1 MKKILTL
8 IFAVICAV
16 GATAK
21 DYVSNIAV
29 IANGMT
35 AESSRK
41 AIEVTTQT
49 SPITKKTTYTLKL
62 RDFSLVLGG
71 ELMEVGDIEVS
82 GIEATTYADG
92 NTVLY
97 ANKIVWVTIK
107 ALGGKSLPVP
117 IVLNGTINKDD
128 VLEVRLD
135 IALAGQEVIVAI
147 SSEAFQIP
155 NSDFEAFHTE
165 TMGSNSAEEP
175 NHWHSFMSCTGQFAS
190 TVSSVIHT
198 FPETTE
204 LRPNT
209 TGTKSVK
216 VVSGKVMSIAVANG
230 TITTGR
236 LKAGSMTPA
245 SSENCAFLDLSN
257 TDTDAN
263 GDPFYTVMRAM
274 PDSLAVWVK
283 FKQGTTS
290 AKYPYASVNAVI
302 TDGSYHQDPQGG
314 ENFVAQAQ
322 NAKIESKDFAWQRIS
337 CPFVYKDNG
346 LTPRAILATVTTN
359 PEPSKASGED
369 VLYVDDLELIYNSH
383 LTDIKLDG
391 TSLPGFSPNRYE
403 YTVADLDT
411 GKLTFEGS
419 RGKRIFTYHDTDEKV
434 YTIICYAQDLMTS
447 STYKINY
454 TGSISAISIEE
465 AQPAKPAVV
474 GTYNLAGQRVPQNAK
489 GIVITRYSDGS
500 SVKTV
505 R

>member
-29 IANGMT
+29 IVNGVP

-41 AIEVTTQT
+41 PIEVTEKT
-49 SPITKKTTYTLKL
+49 SWLGKKTYTITLK
-62 RDFSLVLGG
+62 DFSLVTGG
-71 ELMEVGDIEVS
+71 ELVEIGDIEVT
-82 GIEATTYADG
+82 GIEPSVDADG

-97 ANKIVWVTIK
+97 TKKNIMVFGI
-107 ALGGKSLPVP
+107 LPVP

-135 IALAGQEVIVAI
+135 IALDGVEVIVAI

-155 NSDFEAFHTE
+155 NSDFEAFHKE
-165 TMGSNSAEEP
+165 PMGGNTAEEP
-175 NHWHSFMSCTGQFAS
+175 NHWHSFMSCTGDYAS

-198 FPETTE
+198 FQEMTE

-216 VVSGKVMSIAVANG
+216 VVSGKVMGIAVANG

-245 SSENCAFLDLSN
+245 SSENCTFLDLGN

-283 FKQGTTS
+283 FKQGTPS

-302 TDGSYHQDPQGG
+302 TDGSYYQDPQGG
-314 ENFVAQAQ
+314 DNFVAQAQ
-322 NAKIESKDFAWQRIS
+322 NAKIESKGFAWQRIS

-346 LTPRAILATVTTN
+346 LTPRAILATITTN
-359 PEPSKASGED
+359 PKPSQASGDD
-369 VLYVDDLELIYNSH
+369 VLYVDDLELIYNSY

-391 TSLPGFSPNRYE
+391 ASLPGFKPNRYD

-419 RGKRIFTYHDTDEKV
+419 RGKRIFTYHDTEQKV

>member
-29 IANGMT
+29 IVNGVP

-41 AIEVTTQT
+41 PIEVTEKT
-49 SPITKKTTYTLKL
+49 SWLGKKTYTITLK
-62 RDFSLVLGG
+62 DFSLVTGG
-71 ELMEVGDIEVS
+71 ELVEIGDIEVT
-82 GIEATTYADG
+82 GIEPSVDADG

-97 ANKIVWVTIK
+97 TKKNIMVFGI
-107 ALGGKSLPVP
+107 LPVP

-135 IALAGQEVIVAI
+135 IALDGVEVIVAI

-155 NSDFEAFHTE
+155 NSDFEAFHKE
-165 TMGSNSAEEP
+165 PMGGNTAEEP
-175 NHWHSFMSCTGQFAS
+175 NHWHSFMSCTGDYAS

-198 FPETTE
+198 FQEMTE

-216 VVSGKVMSIAVANG
+216 VVSGKVMGIAVANG

-245 SSENCAFLDLSN
+245 SSENCTFLDLGN

-283 FKQGTTS
+283 FKQGTPS

-302 TDGSYHQDPQGG
+302 TDGTYFQDPQGG
-314 ENFVAQAQ
+314 DNFVAQAQ
-322 NAKIESKDFAWQRIS
+322 NAKIESKDFVWQRIS

-359 PEPSKASGED
+359 PQPSQASGED

-383 LTDIKLDG
+383 LTGIKLDG
-391 TSLPGFSPNRYE
+391 TSLPDFKSNRYE

-411 GKLTFEGS
+411 GKLSFEGS
-419 RGKRIFTYHDTDEKV
+419 RGKRIFTYHDTEQKV

-454 TGSISAISIEE
+454 TGSISAIRIEE
-465 AQPAKPAVV
+465 AQPAEPAVV

>member
-29 IANGMT
+29 IVNGVP

-41 AIEVTTQT
+41 PIEVTEKT
-49 SPITKKTTYTLKL
+49 SWLGKKTYTITLK
-62 RDFSLVLGG
+62 DFSLVTGG
-71 ELMEVGDIEVS
+71 ELVEIGDIEVT
-82 GIEATTYADG
+82 GIEPSVDADG

-97 ANKIVWVTIK
+97 TKKNIMVFGI
-107 ALGGKSLPVP
+107 LPVP

-135 IALAGQEVIVAI
+135 IALDGVEVIVAI

-155 NSDFEAFHTE
+155 NSDFEAFHKE
-165 TMGSNSAEEP
+165 PMGGNTAEEP
-175 NHWHSFMSCTGQFAS
+175 NHWHSFMSCTGDYAS

-198 FPETTE
+198 FQEMTE

-216 VVSGKVMSIAVANG
+216 VVSGKVMGIAVANG

-245 SSENCAFLDLSN
+245 SSENCTFLDLGN

-283 FKQGTTS
+283 FKQGTPS

-302 TDGSYHQDPQGG
+302 TDGSYYQDPQGG
-314 ENFVAQAQ
+314 DNFVAQAQ
-322 NAKIESKDFAWQRIS
+322 NAKIESKGFAWQRIS

-346 LTPRAILATVTTN
+346 LTPRAILATITTN
-359 PEPSKASGED
+359 PEPSQASGDD
-369 VLYVDDLELIYNSH
+369 VLYVDDLELIYNSY

-391 TSLPGFSPNRYE
+391 TSLPGFKPNCYD

-419 RGKRIFTYHDTDEKV
+419 RGKRIFTYHDTEQKV

>member
-29 IANGMT
+29 IVNGVP

-41 AIEVTTQT
+41 PIEVTEKT
-49 SPITKKTTYTLKL
+49 SWLGKKTYTITLK
-62 RDFSLVLGG
+62 DFSLVTGG
-71 ELMEVGDIEVS
+71 ELVEIGDIEVT
-82 GIEATTYADG
+82 GIEPSVDADG

-97 ANKIVWVTIK
+97 TKKNIMVFGI
-107 ALGGKSLPVP
+107 LPVP

-135 IALAGQEVIVAI
+135 IALDGVEVIVAI

-165 TMGSNSAEEP
+165 TMGGISAEEP
-175 NHWHSFMSCTGQFAS
+175 NHWHSFMSCTGQYAS

-216 VVSGKVMSIAVANG
+216 VVSGKDMGIAG

-236 LKAGSMTPA
+236 LKAGSTTA
-245 SSENCAFLDLSN
+245 TSSDNCAFLDLSN

-283 FKQGTTS
+283 FKQGKPS

-302 TDGSYHQDPQGG
+302 TDGSYYQDPQGG

-322 NAKIESKDFAWQRIS
+322 NAKIESKDFVWQRIS
-337 CPFVYKDNG
+337 CPFVYKENG
-346 LTPRAILATVTTN
+346 LTPRAILATITTN
-359 PEPSKASGED
+359 PEPSQASGDD
-369 VLYVDDLELIYNSH
+369 VLYVDDLELIYNSY

-391 TSLPGFSPNRYE
+391 ASLPGFSPNRYE

-411 GKLTFEGS
+411 GKLTLEGS
-419 RGKRIFTYHDTDEKV
+419 RGKRIFTYHDTDQKV

-454 TGSISAISIEE
+454 TGSISAIRIEE
-465 AQPAKPAVV
+465 AQPAEPAVV

>member
-29 IANGMT
+29 IVNGVP

-41 AIEVTTQT
+41 PIEVTEKT
-49 SPITKKTTYTLKL
+49 SWLGKKTYTITLK
-62 RDFSLVLGG
+62 DFSLVTGG
-71 ELMEVGDIEVS
+71 ELVEIGDIEVT
-82 GIEATTYADG
+82 GIEPSVDADG

-97 ANKIVWVTIK
+97 TKKNIMVFGI
-107 ALGGKSLPVP
+107 LPVP

-135 IALAGQEVIVAI
+135 IALDGVEVIVAI

-155 NSDFEAFHTE
+155 NSDFEAFHKE
-165 TMGSNSAEEP
+165 PMGGNTAEEP
-175 NHWHSFMSCTGQFAS
+175 NHWHSFMSCTGDYAS

-198 FPETTE
+198 FQEMTE

-216 VVSGKVMSIAVANG
+216 VVSGKVMGIAVANG

-236 LKAGSMTPA
+236 LKAGSMTA
-245 SSENCAFLDLSN
+245 TSSDNCAFLDLSN

-283 FKQGTTS
+283 FKQGTPS

-302 TDGSYHQDPQGG
+302 TDGSYYQDPQGG

-322 NAKIESKDFAWQRIS
+322 NAKIESKDFVWQRIS

-346 LTPRAILATVTTN
+346 LTPRAILATITTN
-359 PEPSKASGED
+359 PQPSQASGDD

-391 TSLPGFSPNRYE
+391 TSLTGFKSNRYE

>member
-29 IANGMT
+29 IVNGVP

-41 AIEVTTQT
+41 PIEVTEKT
-49 SPITKKTTYTLKL
+49 SWLGKKTYTITLK
-62 RDFSLVLGG
+62 DFSLVTGG
-71 ELMEVGDIEVS
+71 ELVEIGDIEVT
-82 GIEATTYADG
+82 GIEPSVDADG

-97 ANKIVWVTIK
+97 TKKNIMVFGI
-107 ALGGKSLPVP
+107 LPVP

-135 IALAGQEVIVAI
+135 IALDGVEVIVAI

-165 TMGSNSAEEP
+165 TMGGISAEEP
-175 NHWHSFMSCTGQFAS
+175 NHWHSFMSCTGQYAS

-216 VVSGKVMSIAVANG
+216 VVSGKDMGIAG

-236 LKAGSMTPA
+236 LKAGSTTA
-245 SSENCAFLDLSN
+245 TSSDNCAFLDLSN

-283 FKQGTTS
+283 FKQGKPS

-302 TDGSYHQDPQGG
+302 TDGSYYQDPQGG

-322 NAKIESKDFAWQRIS
+322 NAKIESKDFVWQRIS
-337 CPFVYKDNG
+337 CPFVYNDNG

-359 PEPSKASGED
+359 PQPSQASGED

-383 LTDIKLDG
+383 LTGIKLDG
-391 TSLPGFSPNRYE
+391 TSLPDFKSNRYE

-411 GKLTFEGS
+411 DKLTFEGS
-419 RGKRIFTYHDTDEKV
+419 RGKRIFTYHDTDQKV

-454 TGSISAISIEE
+454 TGSISAIRIEE

>member
-29 IANGMT
+29 IVNGVP

-41 AIEVTTQT
+41 PIEVTEKT
-49 SPITKKTTYTLKL
+49 SWLGKKTYTITLK
-62 RDFSLVLGG
+62 DFSLVTGR
-71 ELMEVGDIEVS
+71 ELVELGDIEVT
-82 GIEATTYADG
+82 GIEPSVDADG

-97 ANKIVWVTIK
+97 TKKNIMVFGI
-107 ALGGKSLPVP
+107 LPVP

-135 IALAGQEVIVAI
+135 IALDGVEVIVAI

-155 NSDFEAFHTE
+155 NSDFEAFHKE
-165 TMGSNSAEEP
+165 PMGGNTAEEP
-175 NHWHSFMSCTGQFAS
+175 NHWHSFMSCTGDYAS

-198 FPETTE
+198 FQEMTE

-216 VVSGKVMSIAVANG
+216 VVSGKVMGIAVANG

-245 SSENCAFLDLSN
+245 SSENCTFLDLGN

-283 FKQGTTS
+283 FKQGTPS

-302 TDGSYHQDPQGG
+302 TDGSYYQDPQGG
-314 ENFVAQAQ
+314 DNFVAQAQ
-322 NAKIESKDFAWQRIS
+322 NAKIESKGFAWQRIS

-346 LTPRAILATVTTN
+346 LTPRAILATITTN
-359 PEPSKASGED
+359 PEPSQASGDD
-369 VLYVDDLELIYNSH
+369 VLYVDDLELIYNSY

-391 TSLPGFSPNRYE
+391 ASLPGFKPNRYD

-419 RGKRIFTYHDTDEKV
+419 RGKRIFTYHDTEQKV

>member
-29 IANGMT
+29 IVNGVP

-41 AIEVTTQT
+41 PIEVTET
-49 SPITKKTTYTLKL
+49 SKTYTLALK
-62 RDFSLVLGG
+62 DFSLVTGG
-71 ELMEVGDIEVS
+71 ELVEIGDIEVT
-82 GIEATTYADG
+82 GIEPSVDADG

-97 ANKIVWVTIK
+97 ADTRVSVKGLPW
-107 ALGGKSLPVP
+107 PVP

-135 IALAGQEVIVAI
+135 IALYGVEVIVAI

-165 TMGSNSAEEP
+165 TMGSNTAEEP
-175 NHWHSFMSCTGQFAS
+175 NHWHSFMSCTGQLAS
-190 TVSSVIHT
+190 IVSSVIHT

-216 VVSGKVMSIAVANG
+216 VVSGKVFGIVANG

-245 SSENCAFLDLSN
+245 SSENCAFLDLAN

-263 GDPFYTVMRAM
+263 RDPFYTVMRAM

-302 TDGSYHQDPQGG
+302 TDGTYYQDPQGG

>member
-29 IANGMT
+29 IANGMA

-41 AIEVTTQT
+41 PIEVTEKT
-49 SPITKKTTYTLKL
+49 SLIGKKTYTLALK
-62 RDFSLVLGG
+62 DFSLVMDGSTL
-71 ELMEVGDIEVS
+71 EIGDIEVT
-82 GIEATTYADG
+82 GIGSSVDADG
-92 NTVLY
+92 NTVLH
-97 ANKIVWVTIK
+97 ADKTIFVSII
-107 ALGGKSLPVP
+107 ALGGATLPVP

-155 NSDFEAFHTE
+155 NSDFEAFHKE
-165 TMGSNSAEEP
+165 PMGGNTAEEP
-175 NHWHSFMSCTGQFAS
+175 NHWHSFMSCTGDYAS

-198 FPETTE
+198 FQEMTE

-209 TGTKSVK
+209 AGTKSVK
-216 VVSGKVMSIAVANG
+216 VVSGKVMGIAVANG

-245 SSENCAFLDLSN
+245 SSDNCAFLDLGN
-257 TDTDAN
+257 TDTDTN

-283 FKQGTTS
+283 FKQGTPS

-302 TDGSYHQDPQGG
+302 TDGSYYQDPQGG

-322 NAKIESKDFAWQRIS
+322 NAKIESKGFAWQRIS

-359 PEPSKASGED
+359 PEPSQASGED
-369 VLYVDDLELIYNSH
+369 VLYVDDLELIYNSY

-391 TSLPGFSPNRYE
+391 ASLPGFKPNRYE

-419 RGKRIFTYHDTDEKV
+419 RGKRIFTYHDTEQKV

-447 STYKINY
+447 STYNINY
-454 TGSISAISIEE
+454 TGSISAIRIEE

>member
-21 DYVSNIAV
+21 DYESNIAV
-29 IANGMT
+29 IANGMA

-41 AIEVTTQT
+41 PIEVTEKT
-49 SPITKKTTYTLKL
+49 SLFGKKTYTLALK
-62 RDFSLVLGG
+62 DFSLVMDGSTL
-71 ELMEVGDIEVS
+71 EIGDIEVT
-82 GIEATTYADG
+82 GIGSSVDADG
-92 NTVLY
+92 NTVLH
-97 ANKIVWVTIK
+97 ADKTIFVSII
-107 ALGGKSLPVP
+107 ALGGATLPVP

-147 SSEAFQIP
+147 SSEEFQIP

-165 TMGSNSAEEP
+165 TMGGISAEEP
-175 NHWHSFMSCTGQFAS
+175 NHWHSFMSCTGDYAS

-198 FPETTE
+198 FQEMTE

-216 VVSGKVMSIAVANG
+216 VVSGKDMGIAG

-245 SSENCAFLDLSN
+245 SPENCAFLDLGN

-283 FKQGTTS
+283 FKQGTPS

-302 TDGSYHQDPQGG
+302 TDGSYYQDPQGG
-314 ENFVAQAQ
+314 DSFVAQAQ
-322 NAKIESKDFAWQRIS
+322 NAKIESKGFVWQRIS

-346 LTPRAILATVTTN
+346 LTPRAILATITTN
-359 PEPSKASGED
+359 PEPSQASGDD
-369 VLYVDDLELIYNSH
+369 VLYVDDLELIYNSY

-391 TSLPGFSPNRYE
+391 ASLPGFKPNRYD

-419 RGKRIFTYHDTDEKV
+419 RGKRIFTYHDTEQKV

-447 STYKINY
+447 STYNINY
-454 TGSISAISIEE
+454 TGSISAIRIEE

>member
-29 IANGMT
+29 IVNGVP

-41 AIEVTTQT
+41 PIEVTET
-49 SPITKKTTYTLKL
+49 SKTYTLALK
-62 RDFSLVLGG
+62 DFSLVTGG
-71 ELMEVGDIEVS
+71 ELVKIGDIEVT
-82 GIEATTYADG
+82 GIEPSVDADG

-97 ANKIVWVTIK
+97 KEDDIIVFGV
-107 ALGGKSLPVP
+107 LRVP

-135 IALAGQEVIVAI
+135 IALGEQEVIVAI

-165 TMGSNSAEEP
+165 TMDNNSAEEP
-175 NHWHSFMSCTGQFAS
+175 NHWHSFMSCTGQLAS
-190 TVSSVIHT
+190 IVSSVIHT
-198 FPETTE
+198 FAETE
-204 LRPNT
+204 VLRPNT

-236 LKAGSMTPA
+236 LKAGNMTAANPD
-245 SSENCAFLDLSN
+245 NCAFLDLGN
-257 TDTDAN
+257 TDTDDN

-283 FKQGTTS
+283 FKQGKPS

-302 TDGSYHQDPQGG
+302 TDGSYYQDPQGG

-322 NAKIESKDFAWQRIS
+322 NAKIESKDFVWQRIS

-359 PEPSKASGED
+359 PEPSQASGDD

-391 TSLPGFSPNRYE
+391 TSLPGFQPNRYE

-419 RGKRIFTYHDTDEKV
+419 RGKRIFTYHDTEQKV

>member
-29 IANGMT
+29 IVNGVP

-41 AIEVTTQT
+41 PIEVTEKT
-49 SPITKKTTYTLKL
+49 SWLGKKTYTITLK
-62 RDFSLVLGG
+62 DFSLVTGG
-71 ELMEVGDIEVS
+71 ELVEIGDIEVT
-82 GIEATTYADG
+82 GIEPSVDADG

-97 ANKIVWVTIK
+97 TKKNIMVFGI
-107 ALGGKSLPVP
+107 LPVP

-135 IALAGQEVIVAI
+135 IALDGVEVIVAI

-155 NSDFEAFHTE
+155 NSDFEAFHKE
-165 TMGSNSAEEP
+165 PMGGNTAEEP
-175 NHWHSFMSCTGQFAS
+175 NHWHSFMSCTGDYAS

-198 FPETTE
+198 FQEMTE

-216 VVSGKVMSIAVANG
+216 VVSGKVMGIAVANG

-245 SSENCAFLDLSN
+245 SSENCTFLDLGN

-283 FKQGTTS
+283 FKQGTPS

-302 TDGSYHQDPQGG
+302 TDGSYYQDPQGG
-314 ENFVAQAQ
+314 DNFVAQAQ
-322 NAKIESKDFAWQRIS
+322 NAKIESKDFVWQRIS

-346 LTPRAILATVTTN
+346 LTPRAILATITTN
-359 PEPSKASGED
+359 PEPSQASGDD

-391 TSLPGFSPNRYE
+391 TSLPGFKPNCYE

-411 GKLTFEGS
+411 GKLSFEGS
-419 RGKRIFTYHDTDEKV
+419 RGKRIFTYHDTEQKV

-454 TGSISAISIEE
+454 TGSISAIRIEE
-465 AQPAKPAVV
+465 AQPAEPAVV

>member
-29 IANGMT
+29 IVNGVP

-41 AIEVTTQT
+41 PIEVTET
-49 SPITKKTTYTLKL
+49 SKTYTLALK
-62 RDFSLVLGG
+62 DFSLVTGG
-71 ELMEVGDIEVS
+71 EPVEIGDIEVT
-82 GIEATTYADG
+82 GIVPSVDADG

-97 ANKIVWVTIK
+97 AETIIPVSVK
-107 ALGGKSLPVP
+107 GLPKPMSVP

-135 IALAGQEVIVAI
+135 IDLGELKVIVAI
-147 SSEAFQIP
+147 SSEEFQIP

-165 TMGSNSAEEP
+165 TMGGISAEEP
-175 NHWHSFMSCTGQFAS
+175 NHWHSFMSCTGKLAS
-190 TVSSVIHT
+190 IVSSVIHT

-236 LKAGSMTPA
+236 LKAGNMTAANPD
-245 SSENCAFLDLSN
+245 NCAFLDLSN
-257 TDTDAN
+257 TDTDDN

-283 FKQGTTS
+283 FKQGTPS
-290 AKYPYASVNAVI
+290 ADYPYASVNAVI
-302 TDGSYHQDPQGG
+302 TDGSYYQDPQGG
-314 ENFVAQAQ
+314 DSFVAQAQ
-322 NAKIESKDFAWQRIS
+322 NAKIESKDFVWQRIS

-346 LTPRAILATVTTN
+346 LTPRAILATITTN

-369 VLYVDDLELIYNSH
+369 VLYVDDLELIYNSY

-391 TSLPGFSPNRYE
+391 ASLPGFKPNCYE

-419 RGKRIFTYHDTDEKV
+419 RGKRIFTYHDTDQKV

>member
-29 IANGMT
+29 IVNGVP

-41 AIEVTTQT
+41 PIEVTEKT
-49 SPITKKTTYTLKL
+49 SWLGKKTYTITLK
-62 RDFSLVLGG
+62 DFSLVTGG
-71 ELMEVGDIEVS
+71 ELVEIGDIEVT
-82 GIEATTYADG
+82 GIEPSVDADG

-97 ANKIVWVTIK
+97 TKKNIMVFGI
-107 ALGGKSLPVP
+107 LPVP

-135 IALAGQEVIVAI
+135 IALDGVEVIVAI

-155 NSDFEAFHTE
+155 NSDFEAFHKE
-165 TMGSNSAEEP
+165 PMGGNTAEEP
-175 NHWHSFMSCTGQFAS
+175 NHWHSFMSCTGDYAS

-198 FPETTE
+198 FQEMTE

-216 VVSGKVMSIAVANG
+216 VVSGKVMGIAVANG

-245 SSENCAFLDLSN
+245 SSENCTFLDLGN

-283 FKQGTTS
+283 FKQGTPS

-302 TDGSYHQDPQGG
+302 TDGTYFQDPQGG
-314 ENFVAQAQ
+314 DNFVAQAQ
-322 NAKIESKDFAWQRIS
+322 NAKIESKDFVWQRIS

-346 LTPRAILATVTTN
+346 LTPRAILATITTN
-359 PEPSKASGED
+359 PQPSQASGED

-391 TSLPGFSPNRYE
+391 TSLPGFKPNCYE

-411 GKLTFEGS
+411 GKLSFEGS
-419 RGKRIFTYHDTDEKV
+419 RGKRIFTYHDTEQKV

>member
-21 DYVSNIAV
+21 DYESNIAV
-29 IANGMT
+29 IANGMA

-41 AIEVTTQT
+41 PIEVTEKT
-49 SPITKKTTYTLKL
+49 SLFGKKTYTLALK
-62 RDFSLVLGG
+62 DFSLVTGG
-71 ELMEVGDIEVS
+71 NTLEIGDIEVT
-82 GIEATTYADG
+82 GITSSVDADG

-97 ANKIVWVTIK
+97 AETIIPVSVK
-107 ALGGKSLPVP
+107 GLPKPMSVP

-135 IALAGQEVIVAI
+135 IDLGEPKVIVAI

-165 TMGSNSAEEP
+165 TMDNNSAEEP
-175 NHWHSFMSCTGQFAS
+175 NHWHSFMSCTGDYAS
-190 TVSSVIHT
+190 IVSSVIHT

-216 VVSGKVMSIAVANG
+216 VVSGKVMGIAVANG

-236 LKAGSMTPA
+236 LKAGSMTAA
-245 SSENCAFLDLSN
+245 SSDNCAFLDLSN

-283 FKQGTTS
+283 FKQGTPS

-302 TDGSYHQDPQGG
+302 TDGTYFQDPQGG
-314 ENFVAQAQ
+314 DNFVAQAQ
-322 NAKIESKDFAWQRIS
+322 NA
-337 CPFVYKDNG
+337 
-346 LTPRAILATVTTN
+346 
-359 PEPSKASGED
+359 
-369 VLYVDDLELIYNSH
+369 
-383 LTDIKLDG
+383 
-391 TSLPGFSPNRYE
+391 
-403 YTVADLDT
+403 
-411 GKLTFEGS
+411 
-419 RGKRIFTYHDTDEKV
+419 
-434 YTIICYAQDLMTS
+434 
-447 STYKINY
+447 
-454 TGSISAISIEE
+454 
-465 AQPAKPAVV
+465 
-474 GTYNLAGQRVPQNAK
+474 
-489 GIVITRYSDGS
+489 
-500 SVKTV
+500 
-505 R
+505 

>member
-29 IANGMT
+29 IVNDVP

-41 AIEVTTQT
+41 PIEVTET
-49 SPITKKTTYTLKL
+49 SILGKKTYTLALK
-62 RDFSLVLGG
+62 DFSLVTGG
-71 ELMEVGDIEVS
+71 TTLEVGDIEVT
-82 GIEATTYADG
+82 GIGSSVDADG

-97 ANKIVWVTIK
+97 VKKTIFVSIK
-107 ALGGKSLPVP
+107 FLEGATLPVP

-165 TMGSNSAEEP
+165 TMGSKSAEEP
-175 NHWHSFMSCTGQFAS
+175 NHWHSFMSCTGQYAS

-198 FPETTE
+198 FAETAE

-216 VVSGKVMSIAVANG
+216 VVSGKVFGIVANG

-236 LKAGSMTPA
+236 LKAGNMTPA
-245 SSENCAFLDLSN
+245 NSDNCAFLDLAN
-257 TDTDAN
+257 TDTDDN

-283 FKQGTTS
+283 FKQGTPS
-290 AKYPYASVNAVI
+290 SQYPYASVNAVI
-302 TDGSYHQDPQGG
+302 TDGSYYQDPQGG

-346 LTPRAILATVTTN
+346 LTPRAILATITTN
-359 PEPSKASGED
+359 PEPSQASGED

-391 TSLPGFSPNRYE
+391 TSLTDFKPNRYE
-403 YTVADLDT
+403 YTVSDLDT

-419 RGKRIFTYHDTDEKV
+419 RGKRIFTYHDTDQKV

-447 STYKINY
+447 STYNINY
-454 TGSISAISIEE
+454 TGSISAIRIEE

>member
-29 IANGMT
+29 IVNGVP

-41 AIEVTTQT
+41 PIEVTEKT
-49 SPITKKTTYTLKL
+49 SWLGKKTYTITLK
-62 RDFSLVLGG
+62 DFSLVTGG
-71 ELMEVGDIEVS
+71 ELVEIGDIEVT
-82 GIEATTYADG
+82 GIEPSVDADG

-97 ANKIVWVTIK
+97 TKKNIMVFGI
-107 ALGGKSLPVP
+107 LPVP

-135 IALAGQEVIVAI
+135 IALDGVEVIVAI

-165 TMGSNSAEEP
+165 TMGGISAEEP
-175 NHWHSFMSCTGQFAS
+175 NHWHSFMSCTGKLAS
-190 TVSSVIHT
+190 IVSSVIHT

-216 VVSGKVMSIAVANG
+216 VVSGKVFGIVANG

-245 SSENCAFLDLSN
+245 SPDNCAFLDLTN
-257 TDTDAN
+257 TDAN

-283 FKQGTTS
+283 FKQGTPS
-290 AKYPYASVNAVI
+290 ADYPYASVNAVI
-302 TDGSYHQDPQGG
+302 TDGSYYQDPQGG
-314 ENFVAQAQ
+314 DSFVAQAQ

-346 LTPRAILATVTTN
+346 LTPRAILATITTN
-359 PEPSKASGED
+359 PQPSQASGDD

-391 TSLPGFSPNRYE
+391 TSLTGFKPNRYE